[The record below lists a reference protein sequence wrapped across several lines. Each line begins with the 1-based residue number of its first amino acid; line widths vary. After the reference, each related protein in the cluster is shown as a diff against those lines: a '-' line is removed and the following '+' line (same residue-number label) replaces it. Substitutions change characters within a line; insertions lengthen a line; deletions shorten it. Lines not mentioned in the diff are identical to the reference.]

1 MVELVLMQK
10 RNIIGW
16 GIVAIALMSVGS
28 VLLLRSQLNGRVP
41 PLPTLGEAPD
51 FQLTERSGK
60 QVTRADLAGEVWVAD
75 FIFTRCPGMCPLLST
90 RMATLQQKL
99 RETPGRPVKLV
110 SFSVDPEWD
119 TPERLQE
126 YAQKYQALPEQWLFL
141 TGPLPTMTQIITT
154 GFHLG
159 LVKVPPEEQ
168 SPTHEPLIHS
178 DRLVLIDPVFQI
190 RGYYQGAD
198 QDSFTRLWRDLETLR
213 RQ

>member
-1 MVELVLMQK
+1 MVELMLMQK
-10 RNIIGW
+10 RNLIGL
-16 GIVAIALMSVGS
+16 GIAAIALMSVGS
-28 VLLLRSQLNGRVP
+28 ILLLRSQLNGRVP

-60 QVTRADLAGEVWVAD
+60 QVTRAELAGEVWVAD

-90 RMATLQQKL
+90 RMETLQQKL
-99 RETPGRPVKLV
+99 SETPGRPVKLV

-126 YAQKYQALPEQWLFL
+126 YAQKYQASREQWLFL
-141 TGPLPTMTQIITT
+141 TGPLPTMTQIITK

-168 SPTHEPLIHS
+168 SPKHEPIIHS
-178 DRLVLIDPVFQI
+178 DRLVLIDPAFQI
-190 RGYYQGAD
+190 RGYYQGVD
-198 QDSFTRLWRDLETLR
+198 QDSFTQLWRDLETLR

>member
-10 RNIIGW
+10 RHVIGW
-16 GIVAIALMSVGS
+16 GFAAIALMSVGS
-28 VLLLRSQLNGRVP
+28 ILLLRSQLNRQAT
-41 PLPTLGEAPD
+41 PLPILGEAPD

-60 QVTRADLAGEVWVAD
+60 QITRADLAGEVWVAD
-75 FIFTRCPGMCPLLST
+75 FIFTRCPGVCPLLST

-126 YAQKYQALPEQWLFL
+126 YAQKYQASPEQWLFL
-141 TGPLPTMTQIITT
+141 TGPLQTMTQIIVK

-168 SPTHEPLIHS
+168 SPTRESLIHS
-178 DRLVLIDPVFQI
+178 DRLVLIDPSLQI

-198 QDSFTRLWRDLETLR
+198 QDSFIQLWQDLETLR